1 MEKIKVNASLKS
13 SRKKK
18 LIKYKG
24 APTRQSADFS
34 AEILQ
39 VRREWH
45 DIFKIMKEKKRI
57 YNQEYSSSNF
67 IIQVL
72 RIDSFTSKEKVK
84 AEPLEKTL
92 MLGKIEGKQLKVSG
106 KKY

>member
-45 DIFKIMKEKKRI
+45 DIFKIMEEKKKHLQPRI
-57 YNQEYSSSNF
+57 F
-67 IIQVL
+67 IQQ
-72 RIDSFTSKEKVK
+72 FYH
-84 AEPLEKTL
+84 
-92 MLGKIEGKQLKVSG
+92 SG
-106 KKY
+106 FKDR